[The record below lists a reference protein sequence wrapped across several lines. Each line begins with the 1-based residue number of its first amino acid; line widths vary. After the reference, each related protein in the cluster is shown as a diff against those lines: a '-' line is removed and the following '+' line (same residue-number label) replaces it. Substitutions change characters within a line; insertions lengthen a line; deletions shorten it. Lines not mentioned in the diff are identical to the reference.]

1 MASSS
6 AAAAAVGRAV
16 EEVRTALNEHAD
28 VVAELFG
35 RVSTELRGGFGPAV
49 DTFVGF
55 FHAVDW
61 KVRLSFFFT
70 PLIRSHPPR
79 DGSTGKYQARCNAGS
94 QCSRENL
101 AEAVISDFS
110 VSHAL
115 PVLH

>member
-1 MASSS
+1 MASSSS

-16 EEVRTALNEHAD
+16 EEARSALKEHAD
-28 VVAELFG
+28 
-35 RVSTELRGGFGPAV
+35 VSTELR
-49 DTFVGF
+49 
-55 FHAVDW
+55 AVDW
-61 KVRLSFFFT
+61 KVRLLFS
-70 PLIRSHPPR
+70 PLIPSRPPR
-79 DGSTGKYQARCNAGS
+79 IGSTGKYQARCNAGS

>member
-1 MASSS
+1 
-6 AAAAAVGRAV
+6 
-16 EEVRTALNEHAD
+16 

-61 KVRLSFFFT
+61 KVRLSFFL

-79 DGSTGKYQARCNAGS
+79 GCSTGK
-94 QCSRENL
+94 
-101 AEAVISDFS
+101 
-110 VSHAL
+110 
-115 PVLH
+115 